1 MLVSEGEFHNMS
13 FRKKLGYA
21 RKVLLG
27 MVWQGLHPVPRG
39 PVHLIL
45 GLADHFEPGIDPTDG
60 QKRAPRVEQE
70 QRVESWCREYPRMA
84 ERYRDHEGRPFVHT
98 YFYPAEQYD
107 EGLIEHLAELCHNGW
122 GELEV
127 HLHHGFSRPD
137 TSENTRRLL
146 TEFRD
151 RLAYRHHCLAVEEGS
166 DQPRYAFVHGD
177 FALANCAGG
186 RFCGVDSEM
195 KILAETGCY
204 ADFTFPAAAL
214 HPAQIARINSL
225 YECTLPLDQR
235 APQRRGKDLQVDRK
249 PQIFPLM
256 VEGPLIFD
264 FKRSFRSGRPAL
276 ESAAITRGR
285 AMTLERL
292 SAWKQAR
299 IHVRG
304 RPDWLFI
311 KLHCHGMDPTQ
322 KEEVLG
328 APMRKFL
335 QELVEGAPERNETL
349 HFVTAREMTN
359 IILAACD
366 GREGNPGD
374 YRDYRFKR
382 FMERPPAAATE
393 SVTVDATRSM

>member
-1 MLVSEGEFHNMS
+1 MS
-13 FRKKLGYA
+13 FRRRLGYA
-21 RKVLLG
+21 RKVLPG
-27 MVWQGLHPVPRG
+27 IFWQGLLPVPRG

-45 GLADHFEPGIDPTDG
+45 ALADHFEPAINPADG
-60 QKRAPRVEQE
+60 QKRAPRMEQE
-70 QRVESWCREYPRMA
+70 QRVQFWCREYPKVA
-84 ERYRDHEGRPFVHT
+84 ERYRDHEGCPFVHT

-107 EGLIEHLAELCHNGW
+107 EGLLELLAEFCHDGW

-127 HLHHGFSRPD
+127 HLHHGNSRPD
-137 TSENTRRLL
+137 TPENTRRLL
-146 TEFRD
+146 TELRD

-195 KILAETGCY
+195 KILGDTGCY
-204 ADFTFPAAAL
+204 ADFTFPAAPF
-214 HPAQIARINSL
+214 HPAQIAKINSL
-225 YECTLPLDQR
+225 YECSLPLEQT
-235 APQRRGKDLQVDRK
+235 APHRRGKDLQVGRK
-249 PQIFPLM
+249 PKIFPLL
-256 VEGPLIFD
+256 VEGPLVFD
-264 FKRSFRSGRPAL
+264 FKRSLRSRRAAL

-322 KEEVLG
+322 KEEMLG

-335 QELVEGAPERNETL
+335 QELVDGAGERNETL

-382 FMERPPAAATE
+382 FVERPLSAGRRSSA
-393 SVTVDATRSM
+393 VDVRG